1 MRTRILVPLALL
13 MLFLIGCDVRID
25 KTALSLKYDPRTDT
39 LEGVCINEGIF
50 TVKDKAILS
59 TTETI
64 IDCLEGKRSLYFGY
78 GRHCIDF
85 EDTDPEGE
93 PDLLWANYQM
103 YIDSADIYLDGQ
115 ERLSAVQRFH
125 VTQFSR
131 VLDILNQQLNRNLIE
146 DLVDKQPKED
156 DSDGEPDQRSIDLML
171 RSARQGTP
179 WFRLDGNELIAE
191 IPMSQEYWAEL
202 RRSLLVS
209 SMKESHKGS
218 WVMLLQLM
226 TQMSE
231 LSWDQDAL
239 HFRLGGLIDGVVHL
253 EEDAD
258 LDQQYNDLVLQSL
271 EDSGYLTNPDI
282 NEDSVRNWL
291 HPQEQP
297 AQEK

>member
-50 TVKDKAILS
+50 TVKDKAILC

-125 VTQFSR
+125 VTQFSGFSTSSTSNSTETSSR
-131 VLDILNQQLNRNLIE
+131 ISLTSS
-146 DLVDKQPKED
+146 PKKMTAMEN
-156 DSDGEPDQRSIDLML
+156 PI
-171 RSARQGTP
+171 SAPST
-179 WFRLDGNELIAE
+179 
-191 IPMSQEYWAEL
+191 
-202 RRSLLVS
+202 
-209 SMKESHKGS
+209 
-218 WVMLLQLM
+218 
-226 TQMSE
+226 
-231 LSWDQDAL
+231 
-239 HFRLGGLIDGVVHL
+239 
-253 EEDAD
+253 
-258 LDQQYNDLVLQSL
+258 
-271 EDSGYLTNPDI
+271 
-282 NEDSVRNWL
+282 
-291 HPQEQP
+291 
-297 AQEK
+297 